1 MRHPLLLLALSLA
14 FLSSAHAGPR
24 EEALAVVE
32 RWAQAFTASDVDAI
46 TALYAPEA
54 LFFGTGSK
62 TLVTRP
68 EDIRAYFERGLLT
81 NRPRGAT
88 LGEHQVAVI
97 SDTVVVV
104 TGMDTVTSV
113 REGVPTRAIGRVS
126 FVIAKQG
133 DAWRIVHFH
142 RSVVPE

>member
-1 MRHPLLLLALSLA
+1 MRRFLLFLSL
-14 FLSSAHAGPR
+14 LTLPTLPAHAGPR
-24 EEALAVVE
+24 EEALAIVD

-62 TLVTRP
+62 TLVTKP
-68 EDIRAYFERGLLT
+68 DEIRAYFERGLLT
-81 NRPRGAT
+81 HRPRGAT

-126 FVIAKQG
+126 FVIAKKG

-142 RSVVPE
+142 RSAVPE